1 MCRRLNASAGKLQVL
16 KTRSGHSQYEETKMF
31 AGRRLVIFIAVIIL
45 LLAFSSIATI
55 SADTAQSGTIL
66 SAVIVSND
74 SPEVG
79 DLIKVDILL
88 DATNVEPPDN
98 NLGSFSGNLTWDPS
112 ILAYNSDSG
121 VDPALFTGFVNPLG
135 DHLIFNGAN
144 ATGVQGSN
152 VVLTITFEVI
162 GTGTC
167 DLDMGYSA
175 MSAAYT
181 FANLLPILTVQ
192 DGQVQVGESGFE
204 AFLPL
209 IQGE

>member
-1 MCRRLNASAGKLQVL
+1 MCRRLNASAGEMQLL
-16 KTRSGHSQYEETKMF
+16 KTSSGHSQYEETKMLT
-31 AGRRLVIFIAVIIL
+31 GRRLVIFIAAIIL
-45 LLAFSSIATI
+45 LLAFSGIATI

-79 DLIKVDILL
+79 DLIKVDILI
-88 DATNVEPPDN
+88 DASNVEPPDN

-135 DHLIFNGAN
+135 DHLYFNGIN

-167 DLDMGYSA
+167 DLDLGYSA

-181 FANLLPILTVQ
+181 FVNLLPILTVQ
-192 DGQVQVGESGFE
+192 DGQVQVGGSDFE
-204 AFLPL
+204 VFLPL
-209 IQGE
+209 IRGE

>member
-1 MCRRLNASAGKLQVL
+1 ML
-16 KTRSGHSQYEETKMF
+16 T
-31 AGRRLVIFIAVIIL
+31 GRRLVIFIAAIIL
-45 LLAFSSIATI
+45 LLAFSGIATI
-55 SADTAQSGTIL
+55 SADSAQSGTIL
-66 SAVIVSND
+66 SAVVVSNAA
-74 SPEVG
+74 PEVG
-79 DLIKVDILL
+79 DLIKVEILL
-88 DATNVEPPDN
+88 DASNVEPPDN
-98 NLGSFSGNLTWDPS
+98 NLGSFTGNLTWDPS

-121 VDPALFTGFVNPLG
+121 IDPDLFTGFVNPLPLG

-167 DLDMGYSA
+167 DLDLGYSA